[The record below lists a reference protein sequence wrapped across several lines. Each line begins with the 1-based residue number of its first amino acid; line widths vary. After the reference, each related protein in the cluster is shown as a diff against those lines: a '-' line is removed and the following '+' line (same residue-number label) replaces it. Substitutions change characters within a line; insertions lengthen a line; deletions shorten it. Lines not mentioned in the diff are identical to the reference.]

1 MRKLRWSSSFVLVIC
16 GLLML
21 NACGDITATPTQPPA
36 VATVVPVAITS
47 ATIASTLAITTK
59 LAATTLLTPTTRT
72 PAAPSN
78 TSTKSSPE
86 TAVANTTNLV
96 TKPALTSPATATVN
110 PSPVATA
117 AAVPTIIATLALRTT
132 DFKLAEVARSLPII
146 RAAPAWDNQ
155 TWVNSSPLK
164 LADLRGKVVL
174 VEFWTFECINCINV
188 LPAMHQIYDQFGDKG
203 FTIVAFHTP
212 ELSVEKDWNNVKA
225 AVKADGIKYPVAQ
238 DNDMKTWNAYRVN
251 AWPTW
256 FLIDKSGNI
265 RYKHIGEGAYEET
278 SLDIAALLEE
288 TSK

>member
-1 MRKLRWSSSFVLVIC
+1 MSKLRFGSGLVVVGC
-16 GLLML
+16 SLLML
-21 NACGDITATPTQPPA
+21 TACGEITALPTPPQAVVITEATATAVLAHTTQ
-36 VATVVPVAITS
+36 VATSAITVTSSPQTVATSTTS
-47 ATIASTLAITTK
+47 ATKPATILPT
-59 LAATTLLTPTTRT
+59 TTL
-72 PAAPSN
+72 
-78 TSTKSSPE
+78 
-86 TAVANTTNLV
+86 
-96 TKPALTSPATATVN
+96 
-110 PSPVATA
+110 VATPGTASA
-117 AAVPTIIATLALRTT
+117 AAVPTIIATLAPRTT
-132 DFKLAEVARSLPII
+132 DFRLAEVARSLPII
-146 RAAPAWDNQ
+146 RAAPAWSNQ
-155 TWVNSSPLK
+155 TWVNSAPLK

-203 FTIVAFHTP
+203 FTIIAFHTP

-225 AVKADGIKYPVAQ
+225 AVKSDGIKYPVAQ

-278 SLDIAALLEE
+278 TLNISALLEE